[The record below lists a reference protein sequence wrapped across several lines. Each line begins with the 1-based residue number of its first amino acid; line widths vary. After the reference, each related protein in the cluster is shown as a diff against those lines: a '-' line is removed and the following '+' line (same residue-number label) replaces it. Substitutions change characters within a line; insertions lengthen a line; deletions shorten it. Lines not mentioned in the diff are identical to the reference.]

1 MTGISTKNQIEDF
14 QIKASAVEIFSI
26 AHESSLNQQLRS
38 FNLKIL
44 LTVILLIA
52 GSLAII
58 YAQPK
63 HTKAKVKTARAHL
76 QPVTLVFGQPT
87 SWVNNENFVYNG
99 FFLQSATDRILIKF
113 PSYMGTKIRAAVRIG
128 VIVNVSGVVTTNLI
142 GDKEMKLVKLI
153 TDKVVLYDVKPSVKK
168 IKKNIEV
175 IKNDGIVS
183 TIQTDTS
190 GKIRGF
196 YLKSMTILRVPITIG
211 EQLRNILKEGDS
223 ISYTGT
229 KRIVLDGEASSNL
242 YEIIICKTITV
253 NGKEYLVSK

>member
-1 MTGISTKNQIEDF
+1 MNKYSNNTQIEDF
-14 QIKASAVEIFSI
+14 QMKDSAVEIFSTESGVALHNNFKSI
-26 AHESSLNQQLRS
+26 NLKLILTFLLLLAFSSLL
-38 FNLKIL
+38 
-44 LTVILLIA
+44 V
-52 GSLAII
+52 I

-63 HTKAKVKTARAHL
+63 HQKTKLAKAHL

-87 SWVNNENFVYNG
+87 SWVNDENFVYNG
-99 FFLQSATDRILIKF
+99 FFLQSTTDRILIKF
-113 PSYMGTKIRAAVRIG
+113 PSYMGAKIRAAVRIG

-153 TDKVVLYDVKPSVKK
+153 TDKVVLYDVKPA
-168 IKKNIEV
+168 IKKTKKHIEV

-183 TIQTDTS
+183 TVQTDTS

-196 YLKSMTILRVPITIG
+196 YLKSMTILRVPVIIG

-229 KRIVLDGEASSNL
+229 KRVVLDGEASSNL
-242 YEIIICKTITV
+242 YEIIICKTITI
-253 NGKEYLVSK
+253 NGKEYLVVK